1 LQVEIQWQFPFLKN
15 TKMKKFLLI
24 FLVSMLACTGSLKS
38 QTYQPFPTDFAN
50 WNQYYWWNGA
60 PTGQWGVNY
69 QYIMDGDTV
78 LGGKSYNKLYYKV
91 TDTPTASVFIGGLR
105 EDSLRQIYF
114 FPDSAFQETGS
125 PSTLTDY
132 TTEHLL
138 YTFNNLHA
146 GDTLPIHQ
154 GVALIKVVA
163 IDSVLIGSTYRKR
176 YEIQNSNLLF
186 LPEYWIEG
194 IGSTKDLLSPFLYE
208 FEWKL
213 FTLCFSDTATY
224 YINSPTGADSCHWD
238 MTGLNDTFHSL
249 SFKVFP
255 SPCHD
260 YICIETDLYSQNPV
274 ITIRNMR
281 GQIVITTVNNQKTEI
296 IDVSSLPAGEYY
308 IEIRNN
314 NKMAAN
320 RFIKL

>member
-1 LQVEIQWQFPFLKN
+1 
-15 TKMKKFLLI
+15 MKKFLLI

-50 WNQYYWWNGA
+50 WNQYYWWNGS
-60 PTGQWGVNY
+60 PTDQWGVNY
-69 QYIMDGDTV
+69 QYIMDGDTM

-114 FPDSAFQETGS
+114 FPDSSFQETGS

-213 FTLCFSDTATY
+213 FTLCFSDTTTY

-238 MTGLNDTFHSL
+238 MTGLNEYNDG
-249 SFKVFP
+249 KIKIDVFP
-255 SPCHD
+255 NPFRD
-260 YICIETDLYSQNPV
+260 YINIEIADQTPGAAEVTICDMAGRTILVTMLQQNESIDLRSF
-274 ITIRNMR
+274 
-281 GQIVITTVNNQKTEI
+281 
-296 IDVSSLPAGEYY
+296 PAGAYLLK
-308 IEIRNN
+308 IRSDQQSGTSIL
-314 NKMAAN
+314 
-320 RFIKL
+320 IKE